1 MGAAHSRLVG
11 SSCFEGRVAAEDKTE
26 TKNNLDLQQNHDRQ
40 HITSA
45 IPPEMRV
52 SVRLEGCVSDED
64 HRSKKKMWIDM
75 LHPLKGEVGLIAS
88 GLEYRLVKIQVQDDG
103 DVRVVEASTTS
114 VTKESNDKNCS
125 GTTTTA
131 SMMDHPN
138 FVPENGNGN
147 SNGNHC
153 ECQNENENEKNNN
166 CVMDTNSKIKSQTR
180 KDRSNINNTIMRL
193 FHKESNT
200 MITMTN
206 RKEYIADGA
215 MYDIICRLAM
225 EYSIELM
232 IKDGGL
238 QWITIPA
245 AAAAAEVKENQSEPI
260 RALIST
266 RLVED
271 ESRLDNEPTLLIA
284 TGKGRV
290 RAGIFSRQHLLTTG
304 LECGSAIQFV
314 REGRN
319 RNMNIIILDPN
330 VHGDRVGMITFERS
344 ISHLFRRWEE
354 KNEEVTTTTTTTE
367 QSTTLKQRNMFVL
380 EEKNEEVIT
389 TTTTTTE
396 KSTTLKQRNMFVLS
410 HSHSGAQFVRYL
422 LNKSDRY
429 LPHIR
434 AIAFTDSTHNIQ
446 WTKTTNQEGL
456 RHLLE
461 SDKCV
466 YFKRSDEGT
475 KQILAPLTSI
485 GKVINTDDF
494 WKHRF
499 GKIKTLCAGTS
510 EHSLTNYFA
519 KCLIWAHFDK
529 YLPSTEIEKQ
539 RPTDIK

>member
-11 SSCFEGRVAAEDKTE
+11 SSCFDGRVAAEDETE

-153 ECQNENENEKNNN
+153 ECQNENEKNNN

-245 AAAAAEVKENQSEPI
+245 AEVEENQSEPI

-354 KNEEVTTTTTTTE
+354 KNEEVITTTTTTTE
-367 QSTTLKQRNMFVL
+367 Q
-380 EEKNEEVIT
+380 
-389 TTTTTTE
+389 
-396 KSTTLKQRNMFVLS
+396 STTLKQRNMFVLS

-485 GKVINTDDF
+485 GRVINTDDF

-529 YLPSTEIEKQ
+529 YLPSTEMEKQ
-539 RPTDIK
+539 CPTDNK

>member
-1 MGAAHSRLVG
+1 MGAVG
-11 SSCFEGRVAAEDKTE
+11 SSCPDGRVAADETE
-26 TKNNLDLQQNHDRQ
+26 TKINNMDLHQNHDR

-52 SVRLEGCVSDED
+52 SVRLQGCVSDED
-64 HRSKKKMWIDM
+64 HRCKKKMLTEM
-75 LHPLKGEVGLIAS
+75 LRPLKGEDGLIAS
-88 GLEYRLVKIQVQDDG
+88 GLEYRLVTIQVQDDG
-103 DVRVVEASTTS
+103 DVRVVEASTS
-114 VTKESNDKNCS
+114 VTTPSNNATNC
-125 GTTTTA
+125 TRTTA

-138 FVPENGNGN
+138 FVSENGNGN
-147 SNGNHC
+147 SNGNGNHC
-153 ECQNENENEKNNN
+153 ECQNDNEKNNN
-166 CVMDTNSKIKSQTR
+166 CVMDTGSVRKSQTR
-180 KDRSNINNTIMRL
+180 KERGANTNNTIMRL

-200 MITMTN
+200 MITTTN
-206 RKEYIADGA
+206 RKEFIADGA

-225 EYSIELM
+225 EYSVELM

-238 QWITIPA
+238 QWIII
-245 AAAAAEVKENQSEPI
+245 AAAEVEENQSEPI

-319 RNMNIIILDPN
+319 RKMNVIILDPN
-330 VHGDRVGMITFERS
+330 VHGDRVGMVTFERS
-344 ISHLFRRWEE
+344 ISHLFRRWE
-354 KNEEVTTTTTTTE
+354 KKEEVIITATTTE
-367 QSTTLKQRNMFVL
+367 QSATLKQKQ
-380 EEKNEEVIT
+380 KN
-389 TTTTTTE
+389 
-396 KSTTLKQRNMFVLS
+396 LYVLS
-410 HSHSGAQFVRYL
+410 HSQSGAQFVRYL

-456 RHLLE
+456 RNLLE

-466 YFKRSDEGT
+466 YFKRSDEST
-475 KQILAPLTSI
+475 NHILAPLASI
-485 GKVINTDDF
+485 GRVVDTDDF

-519 KCLIWAHFDK
+519 NELIWAHFVK
-529 YLPSTEIEKQ
+529 YLPK
-539 RPTDIK
+539 